1 MSTLRPIRHHTRSL
15 FRLVVLAGASALLV
29 SACSDRNYTTE
40 PSPIEQR
47 SNAVVLDWNL
57 TTLDVITA
65 ATGYANPLD
74 AVRIS
79 AMVHTA
85 QHDAINAI
93 VPVFESYELDA
104 IDSGADP
111 VAAAASA
118 AHGVLLSLYPAQSA
132 LLDERLT
139 LSIDDLPE
147 GDAVT
152 RGIAL
157 GAQAATA
164 IVQRRANDGSDTP
177 PIGGYEPGEGPGKY
191 QPTPPDHIAFAPGW
205 RNVTTFALSSANQ
218 FRPGAPPALT
228 SAAYA
233 TDFNEVKSV
242 GQLGSTTRTAD
253 QTAYA
258 KFWYELSEIGWNRI
272 ARTVAAD
279 KGLGLQSTARLF
291 ALLNM
296 AMSDAYVAGWDAKF
310 YYDFWRPITAI
321 QAAHTDG
328 NDDTAQDATWQP
340 AEPTPPVQDYP
351 STHSALGNAAAAV
364 LADVF
369 GDITAFSF
377 SSPSAIPG
385 SGARSFTSF
394 TAAANENA
402 DSRVM
407 AGLHFRFACV
417 SGQQLG
423 RDIGEWTVTNHLRVR

>member
-1 MSTLRPIRHHTRSL
+1 MIGT
-15 FRLVVLAGASALLV
+15 SALLV
-29 SACSDRNYTTE
+29 SACDGRDYTTE

-47 SNAVVLDWNL
+47 SNRVVLDWSVN
-57 TTLDVITA
+57 TLDVITA

-74 AVRIS
+74 AVRVS

-93 VPVFESYELDA
+93 VPAFETYELEA
-104 IDSGADP
+104 TDSAADP

-118 AHGVLLSLYPAQSA
+118 AHGVLLRLFPTQQA
-132 LLDERLT
+132 LLDERLA
-139 LSIDDLPE
+139 LSIDSLPA

-152 RGIAL
+152 RGLAL
-157 GAQAATA
+157 GEQAAVA
-164 IVQRRANDGSDTP
+164 IVERRSNDGADTP
-177 PIGGYEPGEGPGKY
+177 LVGGYEPGQGAGKY

-205 RNVTTFALSSANQ
+205 RNVTTFALTNAQQ

-228 SAAYA
+228 SAVYA

-253 QTAYA
+253 QSAYA
-258 KFWYELSEIGWNRI
+258 KFWFEFSEIGWNRI
-272 ARTVAAD
+272 ARTVAAS

-296 AMSDAYVAGWDAKF
+296 AMADAYIAGWDAK
-310 YYDFWRPITAI
+310 YYHDFWRPITAI
-321 QAAHTDG
+321 QAADTDG
-328 NDDTAQDATWQP
+328 NDETAQDAAWEP

-364 LADVF
+364 LAQVF
-369 GDITAFSF
+369 GDSTSF
-377 SSPSAIPG
+377 SSTSPTASPAN
-385 SGARSFTSF
+385 SSRSFTSF
-394 TAAANENA
+394 SAAADENA

-407 AGLHFRFACV
+407 AGIHFRFAI
-417 SGQQLG
+417 STGQQLG
-423 RDIGEWTVTNHLRVR
+423 RDIGEWTINHHLRAR